1 MHQGDEDCFG
11 CEMFIKS
18 LHYIMALEEGRL
30 EIGPCGQKL
39 PGMGSNFNSSH
50 CSYFLFLWN
59 ILFTCFYSH
68 SQELHCLPTCK
79 FYPWKIKPQGFNM
92 GEPPVNVE
100 VKSSSDL
107 LGTAA
112 LDVQCLTRQHAW
124 LGASVNLR
132 PEKYREKVPFL
143 GTLWNWNYWGAWGR
157 KKWTS
162 SYRRKHEA

>member
-1 MHQGDEDCFG
+1 MKTMHQADKDCFG

-18 LHYIMALEEGRL
+18 LRYIMALKEGRL

-68 SQELHCLPTCK
+68 IQELHCLPTCK
-79 FYPWKIKPQGFNM
+79 FCPWKIKPRGFNVV
-92 GEPPVNVE
+92 EPPVNLE

-107 LGTAA
+107 LGMAA
-112 LDVQCLTRQHAW
+112 LDVPCLTSRHAW
-124 LGASVNLR
+124 LGVSVTSQAWEIQGESAIPGYTVKLKLFGGLR
-132 PEKYREKVPFL
+132 GEEMDII
-143 GTLWNWNYWGAWGR
+143 W
-157 KKWTS
+157 
-162 SYRRKHEA
+162 